1 MGCRCIRSNLE
12 QDTNEIIKTQDQ
24 KNRVNNI
31 IKANIPYK
39 SKKNSNENL
48 SSNLNSEKL
57 LEENCIISQ
66 NHINQQSNLN
76 IMENSIKTNNSL
88 NLTKNEYNEKV
99 FFLINQIRQNPSSY
113 IEIIEN
119 SKKNIKKE
127 KEIIK
132 DEKTGE
138 EKERNRIIY
147 KKKLKVALFRGEPAF
162 TEAEEILRE
171 TNPLPPLQL
180 NNNIIIPLPENESQI
195 KDSSY
200 LKNVIYEIRKK
211 YTVDIYYKDLI
222 KDPELSVLL
231 MIVDDNFKNAGKKR
245 ESILNKEY
253 KYIGIS
259 SKFFGKNFIAY
270 FAFSK

>member
-1 MGCRCIRSNLE
+1 MGCRCIRSNLD

-48 SSNLNSEKL
+48 SSKKNSEKL

-76 IMENSIKTNNSL
+76 I
-88 NLTKNEYNEKV
+88 TKNEYNEKV